1 MSTSTSD
8 SSDVM
13 MMAGAILLLEAVL
26 FIVFR
31 FFPTFS
37 YVSKMINVDS
47 NKASVTKHYANT
59 DRHSRSQC
67 RPHPVSCFRILLE
80 QHRTGKMRR
89 ERTLQPAE
97 RSELYILACGV
108 SRQSRRVDGRVDS
121 FAGSRSRSVQTGF
134 LSKINAGL
142 SVLSCLLTLY
152 TAVMSFEILRFQPK
166 PLGP

>member
-1 MSTSTSD
+1 M
-8 SSDVM
+8 
-13 MMAGAILLLEAVL
+13 LEAVL

-31 FFPTFS
+31 FFPMFS

-97 RSELYILACGV
+97 RSKLSILACGV
-108 SRQSRRVDGRVDS
+108 EARASWPR
-121 FAGSRSRSVQTGF
+121 
-134 LSKINAGL
+134 
-142 SVLSCLLTLY
+142 
-152 TAVMSFEILRFQPK
+152 
-166 PLGP
+166 